1 MIPFTFRFASGE
13 EVKEIP
19 SNWRDVSFDKFLG
32 IYNLQKDHDVID
44 RISILSGIP
53 VDKLRTCQSSSMI
66 LVIDEIKFCYDISE
80 VLKAASTVP
89 ADEKWQKWS
98 VGTEEWGKLE
108 AVKQQFAVCDKQILD
123 KFMIEGKPEWEDLP
137 PEVIEAIRL
146 NRLNAG
152 PIALLRTGQFFFA
165 QVGEFLKRFSQLGD
179 VDRKWQELEAGVEG
193 LGTTFGVMLTIKSL
207 TGGDP
212 LKANEVLKVDAET
225 IYMWL
230 LMNQEESKYQE
241 RLSEIYKKK
250 GTK

>member
-152 PIALLRTGQFFFA
+152 PIALKEYAGIDSSKESVLDCYGLVNFFLLKS
-165 QVGEFLKRFSQLGD
+165 ESFLNGSRSS
-179 VDRKWQELEAGVEG
+179 
-193 LGTTFGVMLTIKSL
+193 VM
-207 TGGDP
+207 
-212 LKANEVLKVDAET
+212 
-225 IYMWL
+225 
-230 LMNQEESKYQE
+230 
-241 RLSEIYKKK
+241 
-250 GTK
+250 